1 MCFRY
6 TLKAESLTNQNYIKV
21 RGSKKTKGLQ
31 TSANDTLLEWVI
43 QQRYRP
49 SDIDKYKDIHFGAH
63 DVSTRIAYIMYVHR
77 PKIGKTNN
85 MVAIK
90 TKQTNKN
97 KTKTSKQNK
106 NINNKKDKNKGS
118 DHTIK
123 HPLIIT
129 LIKNC

>member
-1 MCFRY
+1 M
-6 TLKAESLTNQNYIKV
+6 LH
-21 RGSKKTKGLQ
+21 
-31 TSANDTLLEWVI
+31 TSANATLLERVI
-43 QQRYRP
+43 QQRHRHSGIDKYKDIHVIQQKYRP
-49 SDIDKYKDIHFGAH
+49 SDIDKYKYIHFGAH
-63 DVSTRIAYIMYVHR
+63 DVSTTIAYIMYVHR

-106 NINNKKDKNKGS
+106 NINNKKDKNKES

-123 HPLIIT
+123 NPLIVYNYI
-129 LIKNC
+129 N